1 MMHEERKERKMR
13 RRDETRK
20 QERERE
26 IAVGENHLFRCQE
39 GFGKRQKGTN
49 KHSQTIKQAARYL
62 TV

>member
-13 RRDETRK
+13 RRDEKARK
-20 QERERE
+20 RERE

-49 KHSQTIKQAARYL
+49 KHSQTIKQAARY
-62 TV
+62 